1 MKDYITLRKQ
11 YTDFI
16 YHGWEIDETDTS
28 FTITYAFEIVGLQS
42 FHPTFTLPK
51 PHNHS
56 PYMQARIF
64 HEAVFSLG
72 MVENRSCALSPSIRM
87 LSGSSA
93 ITVVASV

>member
-42 FHPTFTLPK
+42 FHPTL
-51 PHNHS
+51 HCRNHTIIH
-56 PYMQARIF
+56 RICRQGFSMRQFF
-64 HEAVFSLG
+64 HLAWWS
-72 MVENRSCALSPSIRM
+72 
-87 LSGSSA
+87 
-93 ITVVASV
+93 